1 MLTTKMWRRFLLPF
15 RRWPTIS
22 NQYRVKGFINNRE
35 EILIAIKTIMVE
47 MFELDEEAITLEA
60 RLLYE
65 DLDLDFDI
73 NDAVI

>member
-1 MLTTKMWRRFLLPF
+1 LLPF

-60 RLLYE
+60 RLLCE

>member
-1 MLTTKMWRRFLLPF
+1 MLPF

>member
-1 MLTTKMWRRFLLPF
+1 MLPF

-73 NDAVI
+73 IDAVI

>member
-1 MLTTKMWRRFLLPF
+1 
-15 RRWPTIS
+15 
-22 NQYRVKGFINNRE
+22 
-35 EILIAIKTIMVE
+35 

-73 NDAVI
+73 NDASYDSPA

>member
-1 MLTTKMWRRFLLPF
+1 
-15 RRWPTIS
+15 
-22 NQYRVKGFINNRE
+22 
-35 EILIAIKTIMVE
+35 MVE